1 MCPILAARQSVRP
14 SAGKPARSRSVP
26 VGRSRPEPAVP
37 SAACRPRHPGAPGRT
52 GSARR
57 PCADRRAWRCA
68 RAPTCAPAQ
77 NTPCPMMNWPRRERA
92 PRLAPSAQ
100 VFGAQGGSGR
110 RCPSRPRAPAR
121 SRRRRTGPA
130 QTDRLHQR
138 QKSAV
143 KLQIWHAA
151 PRRRAKWHRTETK
164 SILPAQRPRNSA
176 QSLESAG
183 PAGEGEARFERVR
196 GIWCGRRSR
205 ALLLYPLLDL
215 GPRISNYVSGLVEL
229 GGLEPPAPCLQTGGS
244 TSTGVHRR
252 RSQSWNVHLRPFR
265 SVPVAVLSCCTHRP
279 VPQQSR
285 NVAAPPAASLGFLPP
300 PREVPCGLRCL

>member
-14 SAGKPARSRSVP
+14 SAGKPAAARYVP

-68 RAPTCAPAQ
+68 RAPTCATAH

-100 VFGAQGGSGR
+100 ASGAQGGSGR
-110 RCPSRPRAPAR
+110 RRPSRPRALAR

-138 QKSAV
+138 QESAV
-143 KLQIWHAA
+143 KLQLQHAA
-151 PRRRAKWHRTETK
+151 TGGGQT
-164 SILPAQRPRNSA
+164 AQDGRKAFSCSA
-176 QSLESAG
+176 APSSAEGRESAG
-183 PAGEGEARFERVR
+183 PAGEGRSPVRTRVR
-196 GIWCGRRSR
+196 HLVRS
-205 ALLLYPLLDL
+205 LLLYFAVPCPMP
-215 GPRISNYVSGLVEL
+215 GPTISNY
-229 GGLEPPAPCLQTGGS
+229 
-244 TSTGVHRR
+244 
-252 RSQSWNVHLRPFR
+252 
-265 SVPVAVLSCCTHRP
+265 
-279 VPQQSR
+279 
-285 NVAAPPAASLGFLPP
+285 ASDLWS
-300 PREVPCGLRCL
+300 